1 MINGERVFCG
11 FVVSCMGEKRDL
23 WMKWDVTLWKI
34 SIHMLRYSHQ
44 QKKTKQK
51 QKAKHKNIAINQ
63 VVRAKQAKLK
73 KRKHKIKNKT

>member
-1 MINGERVFCG
+1 
-11 FVVSCMGEKRDL
+11 
-23 WMKWDVTLWKI
+23 
-34 SIHMLRYSHQ
+34 MLRYSHQ

-73 KRKHKIKNKT
+73 KRKHKIKNKTWQIKNVNPRCTIIVIRIGCVGFVRVLGALNW